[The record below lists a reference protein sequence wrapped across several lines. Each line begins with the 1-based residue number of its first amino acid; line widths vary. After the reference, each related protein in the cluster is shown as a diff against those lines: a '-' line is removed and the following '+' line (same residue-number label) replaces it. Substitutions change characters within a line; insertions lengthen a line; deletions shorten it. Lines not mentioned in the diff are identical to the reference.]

1 MWEQSKQK
9 HVVICW
15 ISYFLYLFKKSHLKW
30 NLKLKCRK
38 ELWACS
44 LCVIEAFAVNGG
56 YCVGVIVDGNLFCQI
71 WKIKFSF
78 EIKLVFVLVLFILKK
93 PKHLIPYRLFSFWTW
108 EINITDEKLDHI
120 VELSFSNCIMNCEK
134 HSKPSICW
142 IWFL

>member
-1 MWEQSKQK
+1 MWEQIKQK

-78 EIKLVFVLVLFILKK
+78 RNQACFRTCAIYFKETKASNSLQIVFLLNLRNQ
-93 PKHLIPYRLFSFWTW
+93 HHRW
-108 EINITDEKLDHI
+108 EIRSH
-120 VELSFSNCIMNCEK
+120 
-134 HSKPSICW
+134 CW
-142 IWFL
+142 IVILQLHNELWKAF